1 MTIEI
6 NFGLEKLFYFH
17 ASSCLKHHFQLSNM
31 VVSFEDN
38 KYNTKDIYLFE
49 VFLYV
54 YMFKLLLLCE
64 SINNIYHTAQLY
76 DFLQHPVAL

>member
-1 MTIEI
+1 
-6 NFGLEKLFYFH
+6 
-17 ASSCLKHHFQLSNM
+17 M

-64 SINNIYHTAQLY
+64 RINNIYHTAQLY

>member
-1 MTIEI
+1 
-6 NFGLEKLFYFH
+6 
-17 ASSCLKHHFQLSNM
+17 M

-64 SINNIYHTAQLY
+64 PINHIYHTAQLY
-76 DFLQHPVAL
+76 DFLQHLVAF